1 MPKAYWGAYGAT
13 KAGMEHLVLTWADE
27 VRTTRLRVNL
37 FDPGVVATRLRAR
50 AMPGEDPSTL
60 AKPSDVAPVLA
71 AVCLPAE
78 QRHGEVVSAAPV
90 A

>member
-1 MPKAYWGAYGAT
+1 
-13 KAGMEHLVLTWADE
+13 
-27 VRTTRLRVNL
+27 
-37 FDPGVVATRLRAR
+37 
-50 AMPGEDPSTL
+50 MPGEDPSTL